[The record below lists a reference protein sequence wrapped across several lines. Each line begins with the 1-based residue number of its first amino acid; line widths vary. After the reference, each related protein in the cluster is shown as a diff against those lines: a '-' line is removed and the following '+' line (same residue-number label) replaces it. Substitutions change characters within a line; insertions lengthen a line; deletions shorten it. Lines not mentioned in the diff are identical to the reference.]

1 MFFLHTLIV
10 FILWVSAVGWA
21 NEDQMLPE
29 IDREKPKLNRIEQIA
44 FTRRKPLSSLDSF
57 RATVEGTGHRLGK
70 KSKSKAWWNLYQ
82 FDIYTISPDGK
93 DEKVLTNDGISRKPR
108 WSFNK
113 SKIAYVSGLDRSE
126 SLMVMNPDGSNKKKL
141 LAPQYKIHDFW
152 WAPNSLAILV
162 AVESNRSKEPMENWV
177 VNIKTGKKIQRRMH
191 KWSKGWYHWKQ
202 KDDDNWEVKE
212 PKNRL
217 ITSLPSGVD
226 WPEWAPDQKHIAF
239 TTNGLLALAE
249 VEAVSATGKW
259 YLQRTEPPCTKVV
272 DWSPDGT
279 KILFYVNQDICV
291 ATVDEGKITGLDNLS
306 LMPVS
311 HAAWCSDGS
320 RISFVAGNQN
330 HRRSREIFVMS
341 VDTGQFRQITDTRFH
356 HQDLDW

>member
-1 MFFLHTLIV
+1 MHTLII
-10 FILWVSAVGWA
+10 FILWVSAVSWT
-21 NEDQMLPE
+21 NENQSLLE
-29 IDREKPKLNRIEQIA
+29 IDEAKPKLNRTVRIA
-44 FTRRKPLSSLDSF
+44 FTRRKPLNSLDSF
-57 RATVEGTGHRLGK
+57 RITVEPERRRPSK

-93 DEKVLTNDGISRKPR
+93 DEKVLTDDGISRKPR
-108 WSFNK
+108 WSLNK
-113 SKIAYVSGLDRSE
+113 NKIAYISGLDRSE
-126 SLMVMNPDGSNKKKL
+126 SLMVMNTDGSNKKKL
-141 LAPQYKIHDFW
+141 LTRQYKIHDFW
-152 WAPNSLAILV
+152 WAPNNLSILV

-177 VNIKTGKKIQRRMH
+177 VDIKTGAKVQRRMH

-202 KDDDNWEVKE
+202 KDDGSWEVKE
-212 PKNRL
+212 PRNRL
-217 ITSLPSGVD
+217 ITSLPGDVN
-226 WPEWAPDQKHIAF
+226 WPEWAPNRKHIAF

-249 VEAVSATGKW
+249 VEAVSTTGKW

-279 KILFYVNQDICV
+279 QILFYVNQDVCV
-291 ATVDEGKITGLDNLS
+291 ATIDEGKIIGLDNLS

-311 HAAWCSDGS
+311 HAVWSNDGS

-330 HRRSREIFVMS
+330 HRRSREIFIMS